1 MKKLTLVLTQEF
13 KAKLLRFLGALI
25 LVGKNSKEYTEL
37 LKKFQQMPCSRF
49 SGSEEA
55 QSLVSCNYQE
65 EKLFSLYHHAR
76 VYGNVPESPVF
87 VSTPANTNRISL
99 RKKSTNLRPQE
110 LIPESQDAS
119 KSQFDLLN
127 LLAPVD
133 NN

>member
-1 MKKLTLVLTQEF
+1 
-13 KAKLLRFLGALI
+13 
-25 LVGKNSKEYTEL
+25 
-37 LKKFQQMPCSRF
+37 MPF
-49 SGSEEA
+49 SSFSASEEA

-87 VSTPANTNRISL
+87 VSTPANANRVSL
-99 RKKSTNLRPQE
+99 RKKSTSLRPQE
-110 LIPESQDAS
+110 PNPEGEIAP

-127 LLAPVD
+127 LLEPVD